1 MNIEQKNIVVSY
13 QENTWSRIST
23 EITVQE
29 TLQIIGSDKLKTII
43 ENLRKELKKGN
54 KEYYDNN
61 KKKLPAVTFS
71 ATFDKS
77 RKKENLKLYTSLL
90 VIDIDKLSDDEMK
103 RVNEILNKDRYVFSF
118 WRSPSN
124 KGFKGLIRINYN
136 EPLKKEFVDFQHKA
150 AFKTISD
157 YFLKEYQIELDSS
170 GSDITRLC
178 FLSFDNEI
186 VIKDIY
192 SEFEIEV
199 ADYKNM
205 ATSNSKKKVVR
216 KFSSNKDALYNSKD
230 RNSPYDRKLMSNII
244 RFLNNKNCSITDS
257 YENWCKVAMA
267 IANTFTFDVGKNYFI
282 KLSKRDSAKFNETNC
297 VNFLSNCYENRKGE
311 VAFASIVYL
320 ANQQGYK
327 TKYQKKSSTEGGE
340 LLVPSE
346 YHSQKR

>member
-29 TLQIIGSDKLKTII
+29 TLQIIGSDKLKTIV
-43 ENLRKELKKGN
+43 ENLRNELKKGN

-71 ATFDKS
+71 ATFDKN

-103 RVNEILNKDRYVFSF
+103 RINEILKKDKYVFSF

-124 KGFKGLIRINYN
+124 KGFKGLICINYN
-136 EPLKKEFVDFQHKA
+136 KPLKNEFVDFQHKV

-178 FLSFDNEI
+178 FLSFDDGI
-186 VIKDIY
+186 VIKDIF
-192 SEFEIEV
+192 SEFEIEIS
-199 ADYKNM
+199 DFEKTT
-205 ATSNSKKKVVR
+205 TSNSEKKIVQ
-216 KFSSNKDALYNSKD
+216 KFSSNKDALYNSQD
-230 RNSPYDRKLMSNII
+230 RNNPYDRKLMSNII
-244 RFLNNKNCSITDS
+244 RFLNNRNCSITDS
-257 YENWCKVAMA
+257 YEDWCKVAMA

-297 VNFLSNCYENRKGE
+297 ENFLSNCYENRKGE

-320 ANQQGYK
+320 ANKKGYK
-327 TKYQKKSSTEGGE
+327 TKYQKNG
-340 LLVPSE
+340 VPKVE
-346 YHSQKR
+346 NF